1 MSKYAAPR
9 FSMKLLGP
17 RYWPTLLLI
26 LVMYLLSWLPYVVQ
40 RRLGQG
46 IGRLALTIMKKRRF
60 TIERNLEL
68 CFPDMTKERREQ
80 IIKANIDNTG
90 LALFETGMAW
100 FWSDARVKRHVRIEG
115 MEHIEQL
122 EAEGKGA
129 LFIAVHSLNLEL
141 AARAFGIHKSG
152 TGIYRPNNNPCFDFV
167 QYRGRARSNRTL
179 IDRKDV
185 KGMLNALS
193 TGQRVWYAPDH
204 DYGVRRSTFAPLF
217 AVEQACTTTGTSLLV
232 DGSGCEVMTF
242 RMVRESNSGDYVI
255 TIEPLQEAF
264 PRNEPERAAIVVN
277 KAVERSILAAPCQ
290 YMWLHRRFKTRPE
303 GEVSL
308 YQKARTELNS
318 RAA

>member
-1 MSKYAAPR
+1 MSKFAAPR
-9 FSMKLLGP
+9 FSWKLLSP

-26 LVMYLLSWLPYVVQ
+26 LVMYLLSCLPYVIQ

-46 IGRLALTIMKKRRF
+46 IGRLALGIMKKRRF
-60 TIERNLEL
+60 TIERNLDL
-68 CFPDMTKERREQ
+68 CFPEMTEDDKKQIVKE
-80 IIKANIDNTG
+80 NIDNSG

-122 EAEGKGA
+122 EQEGKGA
-129 LFIAVHSLNLEL
+129 LFVAVHSLNLEL
-141 AARAFGIHKSG
+141 GARAFGIHKSG
-152 TGIYRPNNNPCFDFV
+152 IGVYRPNNNPCFDFV

-185 KGMLNALS
+185 KGMLKALK
-193 TGQRVWYAPDH
+193 TGGRVWYAPDH
-204 DYGVRRSTFAPLF
+204 DYGKRRSTFAPLF

-255 TIEPLQEAF
+255 TIAPLQEEF
-264 PRNEPERAAIVVN
+264 PRKDPEQAAVVIN
-277 KAVERSILAAPCQ
+277 RAVENAILAAPSQ

-303 GEVSL
+303 GEPSL
-308 YQKARTELNS
+308 YAKEGFELKSRT
-318 RAA
+318 A

>member
-1 MSKYAAPR
+1 MSKFAAPR
-9 FSMKLLGP
+9 FTLKLLGP
-17 RYWPTLLLI
+17 RYWPTILLI
-26 LVMYLLSWLPYVVQ
+26 LIMYLLSWLPYVVQ

-46 IGRLALTIMKKRRF
+46 IGRLALAVMKKRRF

-68 CFPDMTKERREQ
+68 CFPDMPAEERKKLVR
-80 IIKANIDNTG
+80 ANIDNTG

-115 MEHIEQL
+115 MEYIEQL
-122 EAEGKGA
+122 EREGKGA

-152 TGIYRPNNNPCFDFV
+152 MGVYRPNNNPCFDFV

-185 KGMLNALS
+185 KGMLKALS
-193 TGQRVWYAPDH
+193 TGERVWYAPDH
-204 DYGVRRSTFAPLF
+204 DYGRRRSTFAPLF

-232 DGSGCEVMTF
+232 DNSGCEVMTF
-242 RMVRESNSGDYVI
+242 RMVRETDSGDYVI
-255 TIEPLQEAF
+255 TLDPLHEAF
-264 PRNEPERAAIVVN
+264 PRNAPEQAAVVIN
-277 KAVERSILAAPCQ
+277 KAVENAILAAPCQ

-303 GEVSL
+303 GEPCL
-308 YQKARTELNS
+308 Y
-318 RAA
+318 RAAEELLHSPAA